1 MAQAIAY
8 ICDHA
13 GELEVNPEGY
23 FLLMLIAV
31 PLPVPAVEL
40 VFRLRAEGSGPAK
53 LSIFQKRGDKAALLL
68 IFSGDGTILIKR
80 AASAALRR
88 GPTRWES

>member
-13 GELEVNPEGY
+13 GELEVNPGGY

-53 LSIFQKRGDKAALLL
+53 LSICRKRG
-68 IFSGDGTILIKR
+68 I
-80 AASAALRR
+80 RR
-88 GPTRWES
+88 PFCLFFPAMGRY